1 MSGLSGRNYEPKHNL
16 ARSARSLMSQSSEYS
31 YEPSHRERAM
41 SGLSGRNYEPK
52 HNLARSARSLMSQ
65 SSEYSYEPS
74 GPGPW
79 LGSFEISRSPLGPLG
94 SMPTLGWSYNRVDLL
109 KEGVDCV
116 DVECKVDCLRW
127 GA

>member
-1 MSGLSGRNYEPKHNL
+1 MSGLSGRNYK
-16 ARSARSLMSQSSEYS
+16 
-31 YEPSHRERAM
+31 
-41 SGLSGRNYEPK
+41 PK

-94 SMPTLGWSYNRVDLL
+94 SMPTLGRLYNSGNLL
-109 KEGVDCV
+109 EEGGDGVGLELNV
-116 DVECKVDCLRW
+116 NRLGLGMWTIQFRSNIVSLM
-127 GA
+127 